1 MMQIKPQRFQLA
13 AGTTSAGFLNNCIRP
28 MLAIEQT
35 GTYIAYTADIDA
47 IGRQWL
53 RDATAL
59 PP

>member
-1 MMQIKPQRFQLA
+1 
-13 AGTTSAGFLNNCIRP
+13 

-35 GTYIAYTADIDA
+35 NTYIACTTRNDA

-59 PP
+59 PASMAGARYDTGHPSFVQPRVGLPCGG